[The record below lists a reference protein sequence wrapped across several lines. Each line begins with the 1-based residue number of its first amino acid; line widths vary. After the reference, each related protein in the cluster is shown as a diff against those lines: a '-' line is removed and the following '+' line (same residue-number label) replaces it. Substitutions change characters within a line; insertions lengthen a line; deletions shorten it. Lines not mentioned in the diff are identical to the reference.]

1 MCLPAIDRYR
11 VNTCEIFKMKYT
23 IAGEHIPESIQIK
36 NVYSRYRLDSGITH
50 QKSPAHSLEIKIA
63 GDVLPLSSRLR
74 ENTLRYRI
82 FDPGGHMIRSEHMKR
97 CLTAQIRFML
107 FKGPGSFK
115 KNFKIGGNVDEL
127 KGYRLIPLTPPL
139 FFHFT
144 LPLMFKFVNLF
155 KSKPCWDC

>member
-1 MCLPAIDRYR
+1 
-11 VNTCEIFKMKYT
+11 
-23 IAGEHIPESIQIK
+23 
-36 NVYSRYRLDSGITH
+36 
-50 QKSPAHSLEIKIA
+50 
-63 GDVLPLSSRLR
+63 
-74 ENTLRYRI
+74 
-82 FDPGGHMIRSEHMKR
+82 MIRSEHMKS

-144 LPLMFKFVNLF
+144 LPLIKIFWVKNTVIKFFVH
-155 KSKPCWDC
+155 